1 MPLNTIRPIRHGAA
15 PLTEKGFTLI
25 EVLVAVVMLA
35 IGLLG
40 VAGLQLMGQ
49 RTNDSAYLRSQAAL
63 QAYDMTDRMRANL
76 AGVRA
81 GGYDDVSGT
90 GSDPECID
98 SGCTPLALAQYDAFE
113 WNTTN
118 QTVLPSG
125 QGTVVFDAGTS
136 TFAIEV
142 AWDDDRDGAT
152 TTFSLDFRP

>member
-1 MPLNTIRPIRHGAA
+1 M
-15 PLTEKGFTLI
+15 GFTLI

-40 VAGLQLMGQ
+40 VASLQVMGQ

-76 AGVRA
+76 MGVRA
-81 GGYDDVSGT
+81 GGYADISGP

-98 SGCTPLALAQYDAFE
+98 TGCTPLELAQYDAFE
-113 WNTTN
+113 WNATN

-136 TFAIEV
+136 TFAIDV
-142 AWDDDRDGAT
+142 SWDDDRDGTA
-152 TTFSLDFRP
+152 TTFSLEFRP